1 MQAGKFPSI
10 STKLFRKYLMSTNT
24 PLLTDLYQ
32 LTMGYGYWKQGLT
45 EREAVFH
52 LFYRR
57 APFGGTAAIVAGT
70 GPAADFLDDLH
81 FTDEELTYLS
91 SLTGADGG
99 PLFCA
104 GYIDHLKNLKWT
116 LEVDAIPE
124 GELAF
129 PHEPIL
135 RIRGPLLQ
143 CQLVE
148 TALLNIVNFQTLIA
162 TQAARLCDAAE
173 GDPILEFGLRRAQGP
188 DGGLSA
194 SRAAYLGGCA
204 ATSNVLAGM
213 NYGIPVKGTHAHS
226 WVMSFDDEQEAFD
239 HYAAAMPNNAVLLV
253 DTYDTLNGVRK
264 AILTGKKL
272 RENGHDLQGIRL
284 DSGDL
289 AALSIDARQ
298 ILDDA
303 GFQETKIIASNDLDE
318 ENIKALKAAGARI
331 DIWGVGTNLVT
342 SANQPALGG
351 VYKLGAIR
359 DEAGNWQ
366 YRIKLSNDLI
376 KVSNPGVLQVAKDAK
391 TRTIF
396 NEAEVELPEGT
407 EPLLRPAVRQGKR
420 VLPIEDL
427 AIIRDRA
434 IAQWNSLQERT
445 PETLVHPNLD
455 ATKRQLLTANGFTL

>member
-1 MQAGKFPSI
+1 MN
-10 STKLFRKYLMSTNT
+10 TNT
-24 PLLTDLYQ
+24 LLLTDLYQ

-52 LFYRR
+52 LFFRR
-57 APFGGTAAIVAGT
+57 APFGGAAAIVAGT
-70 GPAADFLDDLH
+70 RPAADFLDDLR
-81 FTDEELTYLS
+81 FTDEELFYLS
-91 SLTGADGG
+91 SLAGADGKA
-99 PLFCA
+99 LFCQ
-104 GYIDHLKNLKWT
+104 GYLDHLKNLEWT
-116 LEVDAIPE
+116 IEVDAIPE
-124 GELAF
+124 GELVF

-173 GDPILEFGLRRAQGP
+173 GDPIFEFGLRRAQGP
-188 DGGLSA
+188 DGGMSA
-194 SRAAYLGGCA
+194 SRAAYLGGCV

-239 HYAAAMPNNAVLLV
+239 HYATAMPNNAVLLV
-253 DTYDTLNGVRK
+253 DTYNTLNGVQK
-264 AILTGKKL
+264 AINTGKKL
-272 RENGHDLQGIRL
+272 REKGHDLQGIRL

-289 AALSIDARQ
+289 AMLSIKARA

-303 GFQETKIIASNDLDE
+303 GFTETKIIASNDLDE
-318 ENIKALKAAGARI
+318 KSITALKAAGARI

-342 SANQPALGG
+342 SVNQPALGG

-359 DEAGNWQ
+359 DEAGDWQ

-376 KVSNPGVLQVAKDAK
+376 KVSNPGVLQVARDAE

-396 NEAEVELPEGT
+396 NEAEVTLPEGA
-407 EPLLRPAVRQGKR
+407 EALLQPAVRKGKR
-420 VLPIEDL
+420 VLPVEDL
-427 AIIRDRA
+427 GTIRERA
-434 IAQWNSLQERT
+434 ITQWKSLKEVAPRAGI
-445 PETLVHPNLD
+445 HPNLD
-455 ATKRQLLTANGFTL
+455 ATKRQLLTANDFTL